1 VYDERAR
8 LTGASP
14 MRYSAMMSD
23 ETSKTDDVPAARS
36 GSALRDALRRA
47 RAEAAERTDVVIDLR
62 QAEIARLEIMR
73 DALAPLFASV
83 PSDVDL
89 FDVGL
94 VPGERPRLFVD
105 MVAFVEMGRDRRS
118 YRFMRDGRNGR
129 VVVAESE
136 QVGPIVEAVTD
147 YVARRLVERERL
159 LVDQERFSLPMTGA
173 IATAGDEAPA
183 ERSAGGHPLRAQPSV
198 APVSDP
204 VPSPAAMT
212 APKPRSRW
220 LRALAILF
228 AFGLGGALGAAV
240 VAGVI
245 VAAAKGMLP
254 NLG

>member
-1 VYDERAR
+1 VYDDRGR
-8 LTGASP
+8 LLGAAP
-14 MRYSAMMSD
+14 TRYSAMMSD
-23 ETSKTDDVPAARS
+23 ESPKTDYAPAARS

-62 QAEIARLEIMR
+62 QAEVARLEILR
-73 DALAPLFASV
+73 DALAPMFASV
-83 PSDVDL
+83 PPDVDL

-129 VVVAESE
+129 VVVAENE
-136 QVGPIVEAVTD
+136 QVSPIVSAVTD

-159 LVDQERFSLPMTGA
+159 IVDGERFALPPSGA
-173 IATAGDEAPA
+173 MATAADQAAEGELPVGRPLPA
-183 ERSAGGHPLRAQPSV
+183 EQAPTASSDQRPLASAN
-198 APVSDP
+198 
-204 VPSPAAMT
+204 
-212 APKPRSRW
+212 APKPRSRG
-220 LRALAILF
+220 LRVLAILL
-228 AFGLGGALGAAV
+228 AFGIGGALGAAV

-245 VAAAKGMLP
+245 LAAAKGLLP